1 MLTAAGASVSKSMA
15 KEYHMARK
23 KGRIQDVAAA
33 EALAKVGQMPETS
46 EDTGL
51 AAEDTI
57 FAAEDTGLAT
67 KDIVPTTGKESV
79 VPSRRP

>member
-1 MLTAAGASVSKSMA
+1 MA

-33 EALAKVGQMPETS
+33 EALAKEGQMSETNEETS
-46 EDTGL
+46 L

-57 FAAEDTGLAT
+57 FAAEIPVSRLRILFPRPA
-67 KDIVPTTGKESV
+67 KNPW
-79 VPSRRP
+79 SRRSMKSEPSLPPHP